1 MQQEL
6 FFNKE
11 AFLKLMKE
19 HNLNQA
25 GLARKIG
32 VSRACICRYMNGS
45 RTKPSPKVIDGFA
58 RAFPEH
64 SITYYFFTQSVAQTC
79 HNGNEKGGNPDEL
92 VDG

>member
-58 RAFPEH
+58 RAFPEL
-64 SITYYFFTQSVAQTC
+64 SITYYFFTPSVAQTC
-79 HNGNEKGGNPDEL
+79 HKGGNPDEL